1 MGLND
6 TPGGS
11 RFTIGIFGKRNAGKS
26 SLINSLTGQSIALA
40 SRVPGTTT
48 DPVYKAMELLPV
60 GPVMLIDT
68 AGLDDQ
74 GELGSQRVE
83 KSMEAL
89 RKCHLVIYVANPE
102 VGARPQCPQRPQLAQ
117 QPPQPAQHQQQPL
130 QQTQPYQQQPLQ
142 QSQPH
147 QQQRPQL
154 EQQQPQPQSL
164 QPQQTHQLQPVD
176 NPETPGEKKT
186 PGNLDSQPSAGNW
199 DARNFLDKEESE
211 FIHQLETRKIPYIIA
226 VNQSGEDT
234 DFLNKNY
241 GTDTQVFTDAA
252 LKLGIDQLK
261 KAIIRNSGETEK
273 EAGLTDGLIEAGDL
287 AVLVT
292 PIDTAA
298 PKGRMILPQQQVL
311 RDIIDKGA
319 YTIVTREG
327 ELDQALNALGR
338 PPKVVITDSQAFRLV
353 DSIVPP
359 EIDLTSFSILYARQK
374 GDLKKM
380 TEAAAVLGDLKPGDK
395 VLIAEACTHHR
406 QKDDIGTVKIPKML
420 RKLEPEVD
428 IHWHSGAS
436 FPDDIRE
443 YKLVIH
449 CGACMLN
456 RPEVQYRIELAEKE
470 GVPVTNYGL
479 TIAFCT
485 GILKRAVAPFGIRI

>member
-102 VGARPQCPQRPQLAQ
+102 VGARPQRPPQPQLAQ
-117 QPPQPAQHQQQPL
+117 QQ
-130 QQTQPYQQQPLQ
+130 
-142 QSQPH
+142 
-147 QQQRPQL
+147 PQL
-154 EQQQPQPQSL
+154 AQQQPQPL
-164 QPQQTHQLQPVD
+164 QPQQTHQPQPID
-176 NPETPGEKKT
+176 ISDPGEKKT
-186 PGNLDSQPSAGNW
+186 PGNPDSQPSAGNW

-211 FIHQLETRKIPYIIA
+211 FIHQLETRKIPYVIA

-311 RDIIDKGA
+311 RDILDKGA

>member
-89 RKCHLVIYVANPE
+89 RKCHLVIYVADPE
-102 VGARPQCPQRPQLAQ
+102 VGARPQRPQLAQ
-117 QPPQPAQHQQQPL
+117 QPPQLAQQQP
-130 QQTQPYQQQPLQ
+130 
-142 QSQPH
+142 
-147 QQQRPQL
+147 
-154 EQQQPQPQSL
+154 QPQPQSL
-164 QPQQTHQLQPVD
+164 QPQQTHQPQPVD
-176 NPETPGEKKT
+176 ISDPGEKKT
-186 PGNLDSQPSAGNW
+186 PGNPDSQPSAGNW

-211 FIHQLETRKIPYIIA
+211 FIHQLETRKIPYVIA

-241 GTDTQVFTDAA
+241 GTDTQVFTDAT

-311 RDIIDKGA
+311 RDILDKGA

>member
-89 RKCHLVIYVANPE
+89 RKCHLVIYVADPE
-102 VGARPQCPQRPQLAQ
+102 VGARPQRPQPQCPQQLAQ
-117 QPPQPAQHQQQPL
+117 QP
-130 QQTQPYQQQPLQ
+130 
-142 QSQPH
+142 
-147 QQQRPQL
+147 
-154 EQQQPQPQSL
+154 PQSL
-164 QPQQTHQLQPVD
+164 QPQQTHQPQPVD
-176 NPETPGEKKT
+176 ISDPGEKKT
-186 PGNLDSQPSAGNW
+186 PGNPDSQPSAGNW

-211 FIHQLETRKIPYIIA
+211 FIHQLETRKIPYVIA

-261 KAIIRNSGETEK
+261 KAIIRNSSETEK

-311 RDIIDKGA
+311 RDILDKGA

>member
-89 RKCHLVIYVANPE
+89 RKCHLVIYVADPE
-102 VGARPQCPQRPQLAQ
+102 VGARPQRPQLAQ
-117 QPPQPAQHQQQPL
+117 QQP
-130 QQTQPYQQQPLQ
+130 
-142 QSQPH
+142 
-147 QQQRPQL
+147 
-154 EQQQPQPQSL
+154 QPQPQSL
-164 QPQQTHQLQPVD
+164 QPQQTHQPQPVD
-176 NPETPGEKKT
+176 ISDPGEKKT
-186 PGNLDSQPSAGNW
+186 TGNPDNQPSAGNW

-211 FIHQLETRKIPYIIA
+211 FIHQLETRKIPYVIA

-311 RDIIDKGA
+311 RDILDKGA

>member
-83 KSMEAL
+83 KSME
-89 RKCHLVIYVANPE
+89 
-102 VGARPQCPQRPQLAQ
+102 
-117 QPPQPAQHQQQPL
+117 
-130 QQTQPYQQQPLQ
+130 
-142 QSQPH
+142 
-147 QQQRPQL
+147 
-154 EQQQPQPQSL
+154 PQSL
-164 QPQQTHQLQPVD
+164 QPQQTHQPQPVD
-176 NPETPGEKKT
+176 ISDPGEKKT
-186 PGNLDSQPSAGNW
+186 PGNPDSQPSAGNW

-211 FIHQLETRKIPYIIA
+211 FIHQLETRKIPYVIA

-241 GTDTQVFTDAA
+241 GTDTQVFTDAT

-311 RDIIDKGA
+311 RDILDKGA

>member
-89 RKCHLVIYVANPE
+89 RKCHLVIYVADPE
-102 VGARPQCPQRPQLAQ
+102 VGARPQRPQPPQCPQR
-117 QPPQPAQHQQQPL
+117 
-130 QQTQPYQQQPLQ
+130 
-142 QSQPH
+142 
-147 QQQRPQL
+147 
-154 EQQQPQPQSL
+154 PQPQSL
-164 QPQQTHQLQPVD
+164 QPQQTHQPQPVD
-176 NPETPGEKKT
+176 ISDPGEKKT
-186 PGNLDSQPSAGNW
+186 PGNPDSQPSAGNW

-211 FIHQLETRKIPYIIA
+211 FIHQLETRKIPYVIA

-311 RDIIDKGA
+311 RDILDKGA

>member
-102 VGARPQCPQRPQLAQ
+102 VGARPQRPQPPQCPPQPQLAQ
-117 QPPQPAQHQQQPL
+117 Q
-130 QQTQPYQQQPLQ
+130 
-142 QSQPH
+142 
-147 QQQRPQL
+147 
-154 EQQQPQPQSL
+154 QPQSL
-164 QPQQTHQLQPVD
+164 QPQQTHQPQPVD

-186 PGNLDSQPSAGNW
+186 PGNPDSQPSAGNW

-211 FIHQLETRKIPYIIA
+211 FIHQLETRKIPYVIA

-311 RDIIDKGA
+311 RDILDKGA

>member
-102 VGARPQCPQRPQLAQ
+102 VGARPQRPQQPQLA
-117 QPPQPAQHQQQPL
+117 
-130 QQTQPYQQQPLQ
+130 
-142 QSQPH
+142 
-147 QQQRPQL
+147 
-154 EQQQPQPQSL
+154 QQQPQPQSL
-164 QPQQTHQLQPVD
+164 QPRQTHQPQPVD
-176 NPETPGEKKT
+176 ISDPGEKKT
-186 PGNLDSQPSAGNW
+186 PGNPDSQPSAGNW

-211 FIHQLETRKIPYIIA
+211 FIHQLETRKIPYVIA

-261 KAIIRNSGETEK
+261 KTIIRNSGETEK

-311 RDIIDKGA
+311 RDILDKGA

-353 DSIVPP
+353 DPIVPP

>member
-102 VGARPQCPQRPQLAQ
+102 VGARPQRP
-117 QPPQPAQHQQQPL
+117 QPPQIAQQQP
-130 QQTQPYQQQPLQ
+130 Q
-142 QSQPH
+142 
-147 QQQRPQL
+147 
-154 EQQQPQPQSL
+154 QPQSL
-164 QPQQTHQLQPVD
+164 QPQQTHQPQPVD
-176 NPETPGEKKT
+176 ISDPGEKNT
-186 PGNLDSQPSAGNW
+186 PGNPDSQPSAGNW

-211 FIHQLETRKIPYIIA
+211 FIHQLETRKIPYVIA

-234 DFLNKNY
+234 DLLNKNY

-311 RDIIDKGA
+311 RDILDKGA

-359 EIDLTSFSILYARQK
+359 ETALTSFSILYARQK

>member
-89 RKCHLVIYVANPE
+89 RKCHLVIYVADPE
-102 VGARPQCPQRPQLAQ
+102 VGARPQRPH
-117 QPPQPAQHQQQPL
+117 P
-130 QQTQPYQQQPLQ
+130 
-142 QSQPH
+142 
-147 QQQRPQL
+147 
-154 EQQQPQPQSL
+154 
-164 QPQQTHQLQPVD
+164 
-176 NPETPGEKKT
+176 
-186 PGNLDSQPSAGNW
+186 DSQPSAGNW

-211 FIHQLETRKIPYIIA
+211 FIHQLETRKIPYVIA

-311 RDIIDKGA
+311 RDILDKGA

-327 ELDQALNALGR
+327 ELDQALNALVR

>member
-89 RKCHLVIYVANPE
+89 RKCHLVIYVADPE
-102 VGARPQCPQRPQLAQ
+102 VGARPQRPQPQCPQLA
-117 QPPQPAQHQQQPL
+117 H
-130 QQTQPYQQQPLQ
+130 
-142 QSQPH
+142 
-147 QQQRPQL
+147 
-154 EQQQPQPQSL
+154 QPQPQSL
-164 QPQQTHQLQPVD
+164 QPQQTHQPQPVD
-176 NPETPGEKKT
+176 ISDPGEKKT
-186 PGNLDSQPSAGNW
+186 PGNPDSQPSAGNW

-211 FIHQLETRKIPYIIA
+211 FIHQLETRKIPYVIA

-241 GTDTQVFTDAA
+241 GTDTQVFTDAT

-311 RDIIDKGA
+311 RDILDKGA

>member
-89 RKCHLVIYVANPE
+89 RKCHLVIYVADPE
-102 VGARPQCPQRPQLAQ
+102 VGARPQRPPQSQCPQQPPQSQCPPQLAQ
-117 QPPQPAQHQQQPL
+117 QRPQPQCP
-130 QQTQPYQQQPLQ
+130 
-142 QSQPH
+142 
-147 QQQRPQL
+147 
-154 EQQQPQPQSL
+154 QPQP
-164 QPQQTHQLQPVD
+164 VD
-176 NPETPGEKKT
+176 ISDPGEKKT
-186 PGNLDSQPSAGNW
+186 PGNPDIQPSAGNW

-211 FIHQLETRKIPYIIA
+211 FIHQLETRKIPYVIA

-311 RDIIDKGA
+311 RDILDKGA

>member
-89 RKCHLVIYVANPE
+89 RKCHLVIYVADPE
-102 VGARPQCPQRPQLAQ
+102 VGARPQRPQL
-117 QPPQPAQHQQQPL
+117 
-130 QQTQPYQQQPLQ
+130 T
-142 QSQPH
+142 
-147 QQQRPQL
+147 
-154 EQQQPQPQSL
+154 QPQPQ
-164 QPQQTHQLQPVD
+164 PQPVD
-176 NPETPGEKKT
+176 ISDPGEKKT
-186 PGNLDSQPSAGNW
+186 PGNPDSQPSAGNW

-211 FIHQLETRKIPYIIA
+211 FIHQLETRKIPYVIA

-311 RDIIDKGA
+311 RDILDKGA

>member
-89 RKCHLVIYVANPE
+89 RKCHLVIYVADPE
-102 VGARPQCPQRPQLAQ
+102 VGARPQRPQLAQ
-117 QPPQPAQHQQQPL
+117 QQQP
-130 QQTQPYQQQPLQ
+130 
-142 QSQPH
+142 
-147 QQQRPQL
+147 R
-154 EQQQPQPQSL
+154 QSL
-164 QPQQTHQLQPVD
+164 QPQQTHQPQPVD
-176 NPETPGEKKT
+176 ISDPGEKKI
-186 PGNLDSQPSAGNW
+186 PGNPNSQPSAGNW

-211 FIHQLETRKIPYIIA
+211 FIHQLETRKIPYVIA

-311 RDIIDKGA
+311 RDILDKGA

>member
-102 VGARPQCPQRPQLAQ
+102 VGARPQRPQPPQCPPQPQRPQLAQ
-117 QPPQPAQHQQQPL
+117 QQ
-130 QQTQPYQQQPLQ
+130 
-142 QSQPH
+142 
-147 QQQRPQL
+147 PQL
-154 EQQQPQPQSL
+154 AQQQPQPQSL
-164 QPQQTHQLQPVD
+164 QPQQTHQPQPVD
-176 NPETPGEKKT
+176 ISDPGENKT
-186 PGNLDSQPSAGNW
+186 PGNPDSQPAAGNW

-211 FIHQLETRKIPYIIA
+211 FIHQLETRKIPYVIA

-311 RDIIDKGA
+311 RDILDKGA

-338 PPKVVITDSQAFRLV
+338 KPKVVITDSQAFRLV

>member
-89 RKCHLVIYVANPE
+89 RKCHLVIYVADPE
-102 VGARPQCPQRPQLAQ
+102 VGARPQRPQLAQ
-117 QPPQPAQHQQQPL
+117 QPPQLA
-130 QQTQPYQQQPLQ
+130 
-142 QSQPH
+142 
-147 QQQRPQL
+147 
-154 EQQQPQPQSL
+154 QQQPQP
-164 QPQQTHQLQPVD
+164 VD
-176 NPETPGEKKT
+176 ISDPGEKKT
-186 PGNLDSQPSAGNW
+186 TGNPDNQPSAGNW

-211 FIHQLETRKIPYIIA
+211 FIHQLETRKIPYVIA

-311 RDIIDKGA
+311 RDILDKGA

>member
-89 RKCHLVIYVANPE
+89 RKCHLVIYVADPE
-102 VGARPQCPQRPQLAQ
+102 VGARPQRPQLAQ
-117 QPPQPAQHQQQPL
+117 QPPQLAQQQP
-130 QQTQPYQQQPLQ
+130 
-142 QSQPH
+142 
-147 QQQRPQL
+147 
-154 EQQQPQPQSL
+154 QPQPQSL
-164 QPQQTHQLQPVD
+164 QPQQTHQPQPVD
-176 NPETPGEKKT
+176 ISDPGEKKT
-186 PGNLDSQPSAGNW
+186 PGNPDSQPSAGNW
-199 DARNFLDKEESE
+199 DARNFLDKEESK
-211 FIHQLETRKIPYIIA
+211 FIHQLETRKIPYVIA

-311 RDIIDKGA
+311 RDILDKGA

-380 TEAAAVLGDLKPGDK
+380 TKAAAVLGDLKPGDK

>member
-89 RKCHLVIYVANPE
+89 RKCHLVIYVADPE
-102 VGARPQCPQRPQLAQ
+102 VGARPQRPQPQCPQLA
-117 QPPQPAQHQQQPL
+117 HQQ
-130 QQTQPYQQQPLQ
+130 
-142 QSQPH
+142 
-147 QQQRPQL
+147 
-154 EQQQPQPQSL
+154 QPQSL
-164 QPQQTHQLQPVD
+164 QPQQTHQPQPVD
-176 NPETPGEKKT
+176 ISDPGEKKT
-186 PGNLDSQPSAGNW
+186 PGNPDSQPSAGNW

-211 FIHQLETRKIPYIIA
+211 FIHQLETRKIPYVIA

-311 RDIIDKGA
+311 RDILDKGA

-380 TEAAAVLGDLKPGDK
+380 TEAAAVLGDMKPGDK

>member
-102 VGARPQCPQRPQLAQ
+102 VGARPQRPQQ
-117 QPPQPAQHQQQPL
+117 PQCPQPPQCP
-130 QQTQPYQQQPLQ
+130 
-142 QSQPH
+142 
-147 QQQRPQL
+147 
-154 EQQQPQPQSL
+154 PQPQSL
-164 QPQQTHQLQPVD
+164 QPQQTHQPKPVD
-176 NPETPGEKKT
+176 ISDPGEKKT
-186 PGNLDSQPSAGNW
+186 PGNPDSQPSAGNW

-211 FIHQLETRKIPYIIA
+211 FIHQLETRKIPYVIA

-311 RDIIDKGA
+311 RDILDKGA

>member
-89 RKCHLVIYVANPE
+89 RKCHLVIYVADPE
-102 VGARPQCPQRPQLAQ
+102 VGARPHH
-117 QPPQPAQHQQQPL
+117 PQPQPL
-130 QQTQPYQQQPLQ
+130 V
-142 QSQPH
+142 
-147 QQQRPQL
+147 
-154 EQQQPQPQSL
+154 QQQPQPQSL
-164 QPQQTHQLQPVD
+164 QPQQTHQPQPVD
-176 NPETPGEKKT
+176 ISDPGEKKT
-186 PGNLDSQPSAGNW
+186 PGNPDSQPSAGNW

-211 FIHQLETRKIPYIIA
+211 FIHQLETRKIPYVIA

-311 RDIIDKGA
+311 RDILDKGA

>member
-89 RKCHLVIYVANPE
+89 RKCHLVIYVADPE
-102 VGARPQCPQRPQLAQ
+102 VGARPQRPPQSQCPQQLAQ
-117 QPPQPAQHQQQPL
+117 QP
-130 QQTQPYQQQPLQ
+130 
-142 QSQPH
+142 
-147 QQQRPQL
+147 
-154 EQQQPQPQSL
+154 
-164 QPQQTHQLQPVD
+164 QPVD
-176 NPETPGEKKT
+176 ISDPGEKKT
-186 PGNLDSQPSAGNW
+186 PGNPDSQPSAGNW

-211 FIHQLETRKIPYIIA
+211 FIHQLETRKIPYVIA

-311 RDIIDKGA
+311 RDILDKGA

>member
-102 VGARPQCPQRPQLAQ
+102 VGARPQRPQPLQCPPQPPQCPQRPQPPQLAQ
-117 QPPQPAQHQQQPL
+117 QQP
-130 QQTQPYQQQPLQ
+130 
-142 QSQPH
+142 
-147 QQQRPQL
+147 
-154 EQQQPQPQSL
+154 
-164 QPQQTHQLQPVD
+164 LQPVD
-176 NPETPGEKKT
+176 NPETPGEKMVTGNPAIQAKT
-186 PGNLDSQPSAGNW
+186 GNW

-211 FIHQLETRKIPYIIA
+211 FIHQLETRKIHYVIA

-311 RDIIDKGA
+311 RDILDKGA

>member
-83 KSMEAL
+83 KSMETL
-89 RKCHLVIYVANPE
+89 RKCHLVIYVADPE
-102 VGARPQCPQRPQLAQ
+102 VGARPQRLPQFAQQRPQRPQLAQ
-117 QPPQPAQHQQQPL
+117 PQP
-130 QQTQPYQQQPLQ
+130 
-142 QSQPH
+142 
-147 QQQRPQL
+147 QR
-154 EQQQPQPQSL
+154 QSL
-164 QPQQTHQLQPVD
+164 QPQQTHQPQPVD
-176 NPETPGEKKT
+176 ISDPGEKKT
-186 PGNLDSQPSAGNW
+186 PGNPDSQPSAGNW

-211 FIHQLETRKIPYIIA
+211 FIHQLETRKIPYVIA

-261 KAIIRNSGETEK
+261 KAIIRNYGETEK

-311 RDIIDKGA
+311 RDILDKGA

>member
-89 RKCHLVIYVANPE
+89 RKCHLVIYVADPE
-102 VGARPQCPQRPQLAQ
+102 VGARPQRPQSQCPQLA
-117 QPPQPAQHQQQPL
+117 
-130 QQTQPYQQQPLQ
+130 
-142 QSQPH
+142 
-147 QQQRPQL
+147 
-154 EQQQPQPQSL
+154 QQQPQPQSL
-164 QPQQTHQLQPVD
+164 QPQQTHQPQPVD
-176 NPETPGEKKT
+176 ISDPGEKKT
-186 PGNLDSQPSAGNW
+186 PGNPDSQPSAGNW

-211 FIHQLETRKIPYIIA
+211 FIHQLETRKIPYVIA

-311 RDIIDKGA
+311 RDILDKGA

-327 ELDQALNALGR
+327 ELDQALNALVR

>member
-1 MGLND
+1 M
-6 TPGGS
+6 
-11 RFTIGIFGKRNAGKS
+11 A
-26 SLINSLTGQSIALA
+26 TG
-40 SRVPGTTT
+40 
-48 DPVYKAMELLPV
+48 
-60 GPVMLIDT
+60 
-68 AGLDDQ
+68 
-74 GELGSQRVE
+74 
-83 KSMEAL
+83 
-89 RKCHLVIYVANPE
+89 NP
-102 VGARPQCPQRPQLAQ
+102 AIQA
-117 QPPQPAQHQQQPL
+117 
-130 QQTQPYQQQPLQ
+130 
-142 QSQPH
+142 
-147 QQQRPQL
+147 
-154 EQQQPQPQSL
+154 
-164 QPQQTHQLQPVD
+164 
-176 NPETPGEKKT
+176 KT
-186 PGNLDSQPSAGNW
+186 GNW

-211 FIHQLETRKIPYIIA
+211 FIHQLETRKIPYVIA

-311 RDIIDKGA
+311 RDILDKGA

>member
-102 VGARPQCPQRPQLAQ
+102 VGARPQRP
-117 QPPQPAQHQQQPL
+117 QPPQCPPQPPLTHQPPQIAQQQP
-130 QQTQPYQQQPLQ
+130 Q
-142 QSQPH
+142 
-147 QQQRPQL
+147 
-154 EQQQPQPQSL
+154 QPQSL
-164 QPQQTHQLQPVD
+164 QPQQTHQPQPVD

-186 PGNLDSQPSAGNW
+186 PGNPDSQPFAGNW

-211 FIHQLETRKIPYIIA
+211 FIHQLETRKIPYVIA

-261 KAIIRNSGETEK
+261 VAIIRNSGETEK

-311 RDIIDKGA
+311 RDILDKGA

>member
-89 RKCHLVIYVANPE
+89 RKCHLVIYVADPE
-102 VGARPQCPQRPQLAQ
+102 VGARPQRPPQSQCPQRPPQCPQRPQ
-117 QPPQPAQHQQQPL
+117 PP
-130 QQTQPYQQQPLQ
+130 
-142 QSQPH
+142 
-147 QQQRPQL
+147 
-154 EQQQPQPQSL
+154 
-164 QPQQTHQLQPVD
+164 QPQQTHQPQPVD
-176 NPETPGEKKT
+176 ISDPGEKKT
-186 PGNLDSQPSAGNW
+186 PGYPDSQPSAGNW

-211 FIHQLETRKIPYIIA
+211 FIHQLETRKIPYVIA

-311 RDIIDKGA
+311 RDILDKGA

-380 TEAAAVLGDLKPGDK
+380 TEAAAVLGHLKPGDK

-406 QKDDIGTVKIPKML
+406 QKDDIGTVKIPRML

>member
-89 RKCHLVIYVANPE
+89 RKCHLVIYVADPE
-102 VGARPQCPQRPQLAQ
+102 VGARPQRPPQPQCPQ
-117 QPPQPAQHQQQPL
+117 QPPQLA
-130 QQTQPYQQQPLQ
+130 
-142 QSQPH
+142 
-147 QQQRPQL
+147 
-154 EQQQPQPQSL
+154 QQQPQPQSL
-164 QPQQTHQLQPVD
+164 QPQQTHPQQPVEISD
-176 NPETPGEKKT
+176 PGEKKT
-186 PGNLDSQPSAGNW
+186 PGNPDSQPSAGNW

-211 FIHQLETRKIPYIIA
+211 FIHQLETRKIPYVIA

-311 RDIIDKGA
+311 RDILDKGA

>member
-89 RKCHLVIYVANPE
+89 RKCHLVIYVADPE
-102 VGARPQCPQRPQLAQ
+102 VGARPQCPP
-117 QPPQPAQHQQQPL
+117 
-130 QQTQPYQQQPLQ
+130 
-142 QSQPH
+142 
-147 QQQRPQL
+147 
-154 EQQQPQPQSL
+154 QPQPQSL
-164 QPQQTHQLQPVD
+164 QPQQTHQPQPVYISD
-176 NPETPGEKKT
+176 PGEKKT
-186 PGNLDSQPSAGNW
+186 PGNPDSQPSAGNW

-211 FIHQLETRKIPYIIA
+211 FIHQLETRKIPYVIA

-311 RDIIDKGA
+311 RDILDKGA

>member
-89 RKCHLVIYVANPE
+89 RKCHLVIYVADPE
-102 VGARPQCPQRPQLAQ
+102 VGVRPQRPPQPQCPQPQLAQ
-117 QPPQPAQHQQQPL
+117 QP
-130 QQTQPYQQQPLQ
+130 
-142 QSQPH
+142 
-147 QQQRPQL
+147 
-154 EQQQPQPQSL
+154 
-164 QPQQTHQLQPVD
+164 QPVD
-176 NPETPGEKKT
+176 ISDPGEKKT
-186 PGNLDSQPSAGNW
+186 PGNPDSQPSAGNW

-211 FIHQLETRKIPYIIA
+211 FIHQLETRKIPYVIA

-311 RDIIDKGA
+311 RDILDKGA

-380 TEAAAVLGDLKPGDK
+380 TKAAAVLGDLKPGDK

-485 GILKRAVAPFGIRI
+485 DILKRAVAPFGIRI

>member
-68 AGLDDQ
+68 AGLDDH

-89 RKCHLVIYVANPE
+89 RKCHLVIYVADPE
-102 VGARPQCPQRPQLAQ
+102 VGARPQP
-117 QPPQPAQHQQQPL
+117 
-130 QQTQPYQQQPLQ
+130 
-142 QSQPH
+142 
-147 QQQRPQL
+147 
-154 EQQQPQPQSL
+154 
-164 QPQQTHQLQPVD
+164 QPVD
-176 NPETPGEKKT
+176 ISDPGEKKT
-186 PGNLDSQPSAGNW
+186 PGNPDSQPSAGNW

-211 FIHQLETRKIPYIIA
+211 FIHQLETRKIPYVIA

-311 RDIIDKGA
+311 RDILDKGA

>member
-89 RKCHLVIYVANPE
+89 RKCHLVIYVADPE
-102 VGARPQCPQRPQLAQ
+102 VGARPQRPQPQRPQLAQ
-117 QPPQPAQHQQQPL
+117 QQQP
-130 QQTQPYQQQPLQ
+130 
-142 QSQPH
+142 
-147 QQQRPQL
+147 R
-154 EQQQPQPQSL
+154 QSL
-164 QPQQTHQLQPVD
+164 QPQQTHQPQPVD
-176 NPETPGEKKT
+176 ISDPGEKKT
-186 PGNLDSQPSAGNW
+186 PGNPDSQPSAGNW

-211 FIHQLETRKIPYIIA
+211 FIHQLETRKIPYVIA

-311 RDIIDKGA
+311 RDILDKGA

-380 TEAAAVLGDLKPGDK
+380 TEVAAVLGDLKPGDK
-395 VLIAEACTHHR
+395 ILIAEACTHHR

>member
-11 RFTIGIFGKRNAGKS
+11 CFTIGIFGKRNAGKS

-89 RKCHLVIYVANPE
+89 RKCHLVIYVADPE
-102 VGARPQCPQRPQLAQ
+102 VGARPQRPQLAQ
-117 QPPQPAQHQQQPL
+117 QPPQLAQQQP
-130 QQTQPYQQQPLQ
+130 
-142 QSQPH
+142 
-147 QQQRPQL
+147 
-154 EQQQPQPQSL
+154 QPQPQSL
-164 QPQQTHQLQPVD
+164 QPQQTHQPQPVD
-176 NPETPGEKKT
+176 ISDPGEKKT
-186 PGNLDSQPSAGNW
+186 TGNPDNQPSAGNW

-211 FIHQLETRKIPYIIA
+211 FIHQLETRKIPYVIA

-311 RDIIDKGA
+311 RDILDKGA

>member
-1 MGLND
+1 MATGNPAIQAK
-6 TPGGS
+6 TGS
-11 RFTIGIFGKRNAGKS
+11 
-26 SLINSLTGQSIALA
+26 
-40 SRVPGTTT
+40 
-48 DPVYKAMELLPV
+48 
-60 GPVMLIDT
+60 
-68 AGLDDQ
+68 
-74 GELGSQRVE
+74 
-83 KSMEAL
+83 
-89 RKCHLVIYVANPE
+89 
-102 VGARPQCPQRPQLAQ
+102 
-117 QPPQPAQHQQQPL
+117 
-130 QQTQPYQQQPLQ
+130 
-142 QSQPH
+142 
-147 QQQRPQL
+147 
-154 EQQQPQPQSL
+154 
-164 QPQQTHQLQPVD
+164 
-176 NPETPGEKKT
+176 
-186 PGNLDSQPSAGNW
+186 W

-211 FIHQLETRKIPYIIA
+211 FIHQLETRKIPYVIA

-311 RDIIDKGA
+311 RDILDKGA

-359 EIDLTSFSILYARQK
+359 ETDLTSFSILYARQK

>member
-89 RKCHLVIYVANPE
+89 RKCHLVIYVADPE
-102 VGARPQCPQRPQLAQ
+102 VGARPQRPQL
-117 QPPQPAQHQQQPL
+117 
-130 QQTQPYQQQPLQ
+130 T
-142 QSQPH
+142 
-147 QQQRPQL
+147 
-154 EQQQPQPQSL
+154 QPQPQ
-164 QPQQTHQLQPVD
+164 PQPVD
-176 NPETPGEKKT
+176 ISDPGEKKT
-186 PGNLDSQPSAGNW
+186 PGNPDSQPSAGNW

-211 FIHQLETRKIPYIIA
+211 FIHQLETRKIPYVIA

-273 EAGLTDGLIEAGDL
+273 EAGLTDGLIESGDL

-311 RDIIDKGA
+311 RDILDKGA

>member
-89 RKCHLVIYVANPE
+89 RKCHLVIYVADPE
-102 VGARPQCPQRPQLAQ
+102 VGARPQPQ
-117 QPPQPAQHQQQPL
+117 
-130 QQTQPYQQQPLQ
+130 T
-142 QSQPH
+142 
-147 QQQRPQL
+147 
-154 EQQQPQPQSL
+154 
-164 QPQQTHQLQPVD
+164 VD
-176 NPETPGEKKT
+176 ISDPGENKT
-186 PGNLDSQPSAGNW
+186 PGNPDSQPSAGNW

-211 FIHQLETRKIPYIIA
+211 FIHQLETRKIPYVIA

-311 RDIIDKGA
+311 RDILDKGA